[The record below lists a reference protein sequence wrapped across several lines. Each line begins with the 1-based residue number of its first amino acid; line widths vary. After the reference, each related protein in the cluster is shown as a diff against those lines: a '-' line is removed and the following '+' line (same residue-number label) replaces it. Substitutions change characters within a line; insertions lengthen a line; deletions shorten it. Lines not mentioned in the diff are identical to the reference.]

1 MAALRDAVRRARH
14 RRRLRQLA
22 GPRLLEAFAQ
32 THPRAVFV
40 EIGSNDG
47 EQHDHLRPHILARD
61 WTGVMV
67 EPVRYVFERLRRNY
81 AGVPGVR
88 LANVAVAETDGTVEF
103 FHLAAPPEDLAA
115 AGLPDWYD
123 GIGSLS
129 REHLL
134 GHRDHFP
141 DLEDRLVASEIEAL
155 SYASLLAR
163 FGLDRVDLLVIDAE
177 GHDARIVRSIDFAAD
192 PPRLVVYEHFHLT
205 RAERHAAAAHL
216 RAAGYELMEEGF
228 DTFALLPADDALTRS
243 WRQLRPAVPGVAA
256 EDA

>member
-1 MAALRDAVRRARH
+1 MPGLVHAVRRARH
-14 RRRLRQLA
+14 RRRLRRLA
-22 GPRLLEAFAQ
+22 GPRLLAAFAEAY
-32 THPRAVFV
+32 PRAVFV

-67 EPVRYVFERLRRNY
+67 EPVPYVFERLRRNY
-81 AGVPGVR
+81 AHVGRVR
-88 LANVAVAETDGTVEF
+88 LANVAIAERDGRVPF
-103 FHLAAPPEDLAA
+103 FHLSAPPEDLVA

-134 GHRDHFP
+134 AHRDHFP
-141 DLEDRLVASEIEAL
+141 DLEERLVTSDVEAL

-163 FGLDRVDLLVIDAE
+163 FGLEHVDLLVIDTE
-177 GHDARIVRSIDFAAD
+177 GHDARILRSIDFSAD
-192 PPRLVVYEHFHLT
+192 QPRLVVYEHFHLP
-205 RAERHAAAAHL
+205 RSERDAAAAHL
-216 RAAGYELMEEGF
+216 RAAGYETLEEGF
-228 DTFALLPADDALTRS
+228 DTFALRPDGDALTRT
-243 WRQLRPAVPGVAA
+243 WRRLRPAVPGVAA